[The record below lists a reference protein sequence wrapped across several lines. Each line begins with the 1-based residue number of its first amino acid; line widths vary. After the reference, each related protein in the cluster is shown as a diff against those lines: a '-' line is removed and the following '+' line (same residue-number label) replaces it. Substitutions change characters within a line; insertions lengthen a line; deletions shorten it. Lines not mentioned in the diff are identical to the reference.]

1 MWWQWDLAESGQVTG
16 PLLWGDLRRFW
27 WASVS
32 LCRGWASST
41 SQSCTFSASTSPLLT
56 CAATAKSPN
65 TPSCSQEALVGA
77 DTGRTS
83 FLCKASGPWPS
94 VFPTNLTHWQQT
106 AERDATSGC
115 LHIFA
120 CLFYFERGDRE
131 QTREIFSPCQ
141 AEAESWVL
149 HTGHP
154 HGWWEHTCLNRHP
167 LPPGVPMAGSWS
179 GSGAGTLFQT
189 ISDAPTQRVTL
200 RSPRSP
206 PLDGS
211 ALRTAAQDHQVL
223 DSPSWPHPC
232 ECHLCIY

>member
-1 MWWQWDLAESGQVTG
+1 MVRSLGPCSGGTSGVSGGPPLASAGVGPAPPLSHARSLPPQVPSSRVLPLRSLLTPQAVARRPSWELTLAEPLFSAKPQGTGQVYSQQT
-16 PLLWGDLRRFW
+16 
-27 WASVS
+27 S
-32 LCRGWASST
+32 LIGSRLQRGM
-41 SQSCTFSASTSPLLT
+41 Q
-56 CAATAKSPN
+56 
-65 TPSCSQEALVGA
+65 LVGA
-77 DTGRTS
+77 YIY
-83 FLCKASGPWPS
+83 
-94 VFPTNLTHWQQT
+94 
-106 AERDATSGC
+106 
-115 LHIFA
+115 LHVY
-120 CLFYFERGDRE
+120 LFYFERGDRE

-189 ISDAPTQRVTL
+189 ISDAPTRRVTL